1 MAASC
6 PKFSRSGHFRSILLA
21 GLALPIAATSAEAA
35 LTIATSAT
43 KNVNCSNGVCS
54 AIKANAIL
62 NASDLQ
68 NMLSTSG
75 VQVVSGNIAGAIDVK
90 AALSWAS
97 ANTLTL
103 DAYTSITVDKP
114 VAVAGSGNLTL
125 TTNDGGSGGALSF
138 GTAGYVTFWSTSDH
152 LTVNGAAYTLVDN
165 IHTLAEGLSANL
177 NGNYALAESYNASA
191 DGAYAQAPLG
201 SGFSGTFQGLGNTI
215 SNLTIVSDRTQY
227 VGLFGQTD
235 GATIAYLHLV
245 KTSIQAKRAITGG
258 LVGNLD
264 FGEIAGCSMSGKV
277 ATVDGTTGGLVGLNG
292 GTISDSWSA
301 AKVTGSSNY
310 AGGLVGYNENTVTA
324 SYATGDVS
332 SNLSGADIGG
342 LIGNDASN
350 SMQVPGAGVS
360 NSYATGAVTGI
371 GVNSYVG
378 GLEGYSS
385 DPSESDN
392 LSLSGSYSTGSV
404 AGGAGSAIGGL
415 AGYKVRDSSNNY
427 WDTTTSG
434 ITNTGEGCGVPSS
447 CSGVTGQTTSQ
458 LQAGLPTGFSS
469 AIWGE
474 SPSING
480 GLPYLLA
487 IPPK

>member
-138 GTAGYVTFWSTSDH
+138 GTAGNVTFWSTTDH
-152 LTVNGAAYTLVDN
+152 LTINGAAYTLVSD
-165 IHTLAEGLSANL
+165 ITTLADDFSINRS
-177 NGNYALAESYNASA
+177 GNYALAESFDASA
-191 DGAYAQAPLG
+191 NGTYSGSPLG
-201 SGFSGTFQGLGNTI
+201 DGFSGTFLGLGNTI

-227 VGLFGQTD
+227 VGLFGQT
-235 GATIAYLHLV
+235 GGGTIAYLHLTKV
-245 KTSIQAKRAITGG
+245 SIQAKRAVVGG
-258 LVGNLD
+258 IVGNLLL
-264 FGEIAGCSMSGKV
+264 GQIIGSSVSGKIV
-277 ATVDGTTGGLVGLNG
+277 G
-292 GTISDSWSA
+292 GTED
-301 AKVTGSSNY
+301 G
-310 AGGLVGYNENTVTA
+310 AGGLVGVNGGTITNSWSTANVIGSTSQSAGGLVAVNENA
-324 SYATGDVS
+324 
-332 SNLSGADIGG
+332 I
-342 LIGNDASN
+342 
-350 SMQVPGAGVS
+350 
-360 NSYATGAVTGI
+360 
-371 GVNSYVG
+371 VG
-378 GLEGYSS
+378 
-385 DPSESDN
+385 
-392 LSLSGSYSTGSV
+392 SLS
-404 AGGAGSAIGGL
+404 
-415 AGYKVRDSSNNY
+415 
-427 WDTTTSG
+427 
-434 ITNTGEGCGVPSS
+434 
-447 CSGVTGQTTSQ
+447 
-458 LQAGLPTGFSS
+458 
-469 AIWGE
+469 
-474 SPSING
+474 
-480 GLPYLLA
+480 
-487 IPPK
+487 